1 MEQQRISWGEL
12 RERAH
17 ALRLKSLKAGE
28 PGLSVRVSGLLAT
41 LPLPYDPEP
50 LPDDHVLW
58 TLENCH
64 ITPHTAGGQFDET
77 RVLIDRFLDNLRRFQ
92 EGRPLVNRIL

>member
-1 MEQQRISWGEL
+1 MATMEQQRISWGEL

-28 PGLSVRVSGLLAT
+28 PGLSVRVSDLLET

-50 LPDDHVLW
+50 LCVHLGKAAQNVG
-58 TLENCH
+58 
-64 ITPHTAGGQFDET
+64 AVG
-77 RVLIDRFLDNLRRFQ
+77 
-92 EGRPLVNRIL
+92 